1 MLQAQLLHKG
11 LPLAA
16 VLPCTAKL
24 LPGRT
29 LPERGGQAAVS
40 GKAGL
45 QGLGIGQGRV
55 LGQIKRLFQQG
66 QQVVALGVVAD
77 RDRGLALAAGDG

>member
-1 MLQAQLLHKG
+1 M
-11 LPLAA
+11 
-16 VLPCTAKL
+16 
-24 LPGRT
+24 
-29 LPERGGQAAVS
+29 S